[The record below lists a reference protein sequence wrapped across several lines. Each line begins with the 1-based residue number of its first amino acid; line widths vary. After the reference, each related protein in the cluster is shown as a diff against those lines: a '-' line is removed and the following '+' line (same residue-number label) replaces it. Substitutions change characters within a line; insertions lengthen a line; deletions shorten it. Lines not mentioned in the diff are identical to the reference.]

1 MKQLFALAALAA
13 LLSGCISVERSRKT
27 VFDRLP
33 VEGTPGTPEEHVHVS
48 NYGYYL
54 FNSIPL
60 FCGDASKNGTG
71 NTVFFRDDV
80 TLAKMQ
86 NVLLEEVS
94 RRPYSIV
101 EIQPKTS
108 STCFFSVV
116 PYVGNTF
123 GIFWYKEIQISA
135 VMVKR
140 PTEKKEVLK

>member
-1 MKQLFALAALAA
+1 MKQIFALAAAAA
-13 LLSGCISVERSRKT
+13 LLSGCISVERSQRT

-33 VEGTPGTPEEHVHVS
+33 VEGTPGTPEQHIHVS

-60 FCGDASKNGTG
+60 FCGNASKAGTG

-101 EIQPKTS
+101 EIQPKTA

-116 PYVGNTF
+116 PYVGNTL
-123 GIFWYKEIQISA
+123 GIFWYKEVQISA

-140 PTEKKEVLK
+140 PVEKKEVRK

>member
-1 MKQLFALAALAA
+1 MKKTFFLTAAAA
-13 LLSGCISVERSRKT
+13 FLSGCISVERSNKT

-33 VEGTPGTPEEHVHVS
+33 IEGTSGTAEEHIHVS

-54 FNSIPL
+54 FNNIPL
-60 FCGDASKNGTG
+60 FCGDASKSGTG
-71 NTVFFRDDV
+71 ETIFFRDDV

-94 RRPYSIV
+94 RKAYSIV

-116 PYVGNTF
+116 PYVGNTL
-123 GIFWYKEIQISA
+123 GILWYKEVQISA

-140 PTEKKEVLK
+140 PVEKKEVSR

>member
-1 MKQLFALAALAA
+1 MKQILVLATLAA
-13 LLSGCISVERSRKT
+13 LLSGCISVERSKRT

-33 VEGTPGTPEEHVHVS
+33 VEGTPGTPEEHIHVR

-60 FCGDASKNGTG
+60 FCGDASKDGTG

-94 RRPYSIV
+94 RKAYSII
-101 EIQPKTS
+101 ELQPKTS

-116 PYVGNTF
+116 PYVGNTL
-123 GIFWYKEIQISA
+123 GIFWYKEVQISA

-140 PTEKKEVLK
+140 PVEKKEAYK